1 MVIDVKIYVED
12 GVELPVYATPG
23 SSGMDIRAKSNIT
36 IEPMETELIKTGIYV
51 QLPDGYEIQ
60 VRPRSGLSLKTMA
73 RIANSPGSVDS
84 DFTGQVCVIMTNTS
98 PTVSCTFAAG
108 ERIAQIVCQEVQK
121 INWVQ
126 VNSVD
131 EFVKTERGAGG
142 FGSTGKH

>member
-23 SSGMDIRAKSNIT
+23 SSGMDIRAKTSIT
-36 IEPMETELIKTGIYV
+36 IEPLTTELIDTGICV

-73 RIANSPGSVDS
+73 RIANAPGSVDS
-84 DFTGQVCVIMTNTS
+84 DYVGKVGVIMTNTS
-98 PTVSCTFAAG
+98 PTVPCSFAAG

-131 EFVKTERGAGG
+131 EFDKTERGSGG